1 MLRHI
6 SLDIYFDI
14 FCSDIYHLDIYVLD
28 IHFGINCLDI
38 NGLDIYMF
46 KKLD

>member
-14 FCSDIYHLDIYVLD
+14 FSSDIYHLDIYGLD
-28 IHFGINCLDI
+28 IYFGINCSDI
-38 NGLDIYMF
+38 NGLDICMF
-46 KKLD
+46 KKLV